1 MQNFF
6 VLLFL
11 LLFFGGCDSPQ
22 PQPVETFEVTFH
34 RLSPSELE
42 LFYQDLEMHDTLK
55 RWFMEEE
62 YLKMV
67 VKNNTY
73 DWLRLYLAKFGKNL
87 VYRSDV
93 ISKYRVENDSL
104 MMEYSDIRCFMK
116 ADSIVCLEKGQSATV
131 FFEGRCADQR
141 FAYEYSLSFYG
152 DSTGAGKERNIQFR
166 QFPCG
171 NSWPKKKW

>member
-6 VLLFL
+6 ALLFL
-11 LLFFGGCDSPQ
+11 FLLCGGCNSPE
-22 PQPVETFEVTFH
+22 PQPVEPFEVTFH

-42 LFYQDLEMHDTLK
+42 LFYQDLEVHDTLK

-73 DWLRLYLAKFGKNL
+73 DWLRLYLAKFGKNP

-93 ISKYRVENDSL
+93 VMKYRVENDSL
-104 MMEYSDIRCFMK
+104 AIEGGEIRCFGK
-116 ADSIVCLEKGQSATV
+116 ADSVVCLEKGQSATV
-131 FFEGRCADQR
+131 FFEGRCSDKG
-141 FAYEYSLSFYG
+141 FVYEYNLSFYA
-152 DSTGAGKERNIQFR
+152 DSAGQERNIKFKR
-166 QFPCG
+166 FPG
-171 NSWPKKKW
+171 GVVLPKKEM